1 MLGSY
6 EEAMEELIDLGDIA
20 DSVSERF
27 PNIKGLYLFG
37 SRAFGTG
44 SPRSDIDILVE
55 FDGHIRPAD
64 LRDFTSV
71 ECEALDLFLVEGGK
85 AISSQ
90 NESYV
95 ESGDIS
101 SLISTLNAKKFWD
114 KESGRLQI
122 DIPWKQRVRTDVT
135 FIPSAL
141 PMRPESPST
150 GQINPETLTL
160 GVLFKAFTVK
170 QITAFISSIVV
181 LLGATFGGGYWIGTN
196 TVVIKDKVVTEK
208 TVKSTEPNKQL
219 KATAKSAAP

>member
-1 MLGSY
+1 
-6 EEAMEELIDLGDIA
+6 MEELIDLGDIA
-20 DSVSERF
+20 DSVSKKF

-64 LRDFTSV
+64 LRDFTSF

-90 NESYV
+90 NESYI
-95 ESGDIS
+95 ESDDITG
-101 SLISTLNAKKFWD
+101 LISTLNAKKFWD
-114 KESGRLQI
+114 KESGRLQL

-141 PMRPESPST
+141 PMRPEPHSAD
-150 GQINPETLTL
+150 QIDLEKLTL
-160 GVLFKAFTVK
+160 GMLFKAFTVK
-170 QITAFISSIVV
+170 QITAFTFIVAA
-181 LLGATFGGGYWIGTN
+181 LLGATFSGGYWVGTN
-196 TVVIKDKVVTEK
+196 TVVIKDTTITAKPA
-208 TVKSTEPNKQL
+208 KSTEPNKQL